1 MDFQIQ
7 YSLDV
12 NDVSHSFGQTKVIDQ
27 ISFTVGTGEF
37 KVLLGPNGAGKSTL
51 FSLIT
56 GLYHTKKGSI
66 SIQGNSLDKSP
77 YLALRHVGVVF
88 QLPTLDLDLTVRQNL
103 HYHASLHGL
112 MRSDAGERMVIELDR
127 LNMADRID
135 ERVRNLNGGHR
146 RRVEIARALLH
157 SPNLLLLDEPTVG
170 LDVPTRNDIVDH
182 VHQLSTEDGI
192 AVLWATHL
200 IDEVRDTDT
209 VIVLHEGS
217 IMSDGSLKE
226 VLEQTRS
233 NDIGEAFERLTTG
246 ISK

>member
-56 GLYHTKKGSI
+56 RLYHTKKGSI

-88 QLPTLDLDLTVRQNL
+88 QLPTLDLDLTVPQNL

-135 ERVRNLNGGHR
+135 ERVRNLNVGHR

-170 LDVPTRNDIVDH
+170 LDVPTRSDIVDH

-217 IMSDGSLKE
+217 KMSDGSLKE

-233 NDIGEAFERLTTG
+233 KDIGEAFERLTTG

>member
-56 GLYHTKKGSI
+56 RLYHTKKGSI

-88 QLPTLDLDLTVRQNL
+88 Q
-103 HYHASLHGL
+103 YH
-112 MRSDAGERMVIELDR
+112 
-127 LNMADRID
+127 
-135 ERVRNLNGGHR
+135 
-146 RRVEIARALLH
+146 LH
-157 SPNLLLLDEPTVG
+157 SAGTRLCLSDSRNG
-170 LDVPTRNDIVDH
+170 LG
-182 VHQLSTEDGI
+182 QSLC
-192 AVLWATHL
+192 AVL
-200 IDEVRDTDT
+200 
-209 VIVLHEGS
+209 
-217 IMSDGSLKE
+217 GSLC
-226 VLEQTRS
+226 
-233 NDIGEAFERLTTG
+233 DPG
-246 ISK
+246 